1 MSATNTCRIW
11 HMKRN
16 CSFTPKQVG
25 LFYSSMFCFSSL
37 IAGYFWWQGAWMILP
52 FTFAELFV
60 LGVALLIYAR
70 HASDYEKIKLSGTE
84 LTVEL
89 FLGNRRT
96 VKHWNAPWV
105 RVKDPELNLDAKK
118 QLVVLEMGQE
128 AIQIGQFIV
137 ADQRLGLAKEI
148 RSAIN
153 RALH

>member
-1 MSATNTCRIW
+1 
-11 HMKRN
+11 
-16 CSFTPKQVG
+16 
-25 LFYSSMFCFSSL
+25 
-37 IAGYFWWQGAWMILP
+37 MILP